1 MPEFPSVSCFCATY
15 GRTKLL
21 MESVNCFLNQDYK
34 GKKELIILNDFDQ
47 QELFFDHPEIK
58 VINSKKIKKLSDKFN
73 ECISY
78 CSGDYIFVWALCM
91 HKDCWKEIGFYSDSD
106 GTDIDTLLFDKIK
119 NNYGIIHQKINNENI
134 YNIYRYETTNHY
146 HGSQIARNFLEKVP
160 LYLQE
165 KIKNKEEPTEIVVIK
180 PYWKYDY
187 VETANLFLKN
197 SM

>member
-1 MPEFPSVSCFCATY
+1 M
-15 GRTKLL
+15 G
-21 MESVNCFLNQDYK
+21 
-34 GKKELIILNDFDQ
+34 
-47 QELFFDHPEIK
+47 H
-58 VINSKKIKKLSDKFN
+58 KKIVFSDN
-73 ECISY
+73 LHHS
-78 CSGDYIFVWALCM
+78 ALCM
-91 HKDCWKEIGFYSDSD
+91 HRDCWEKIGFYSESD

-119 NNYGIIHQKINNENI
+119 NKYGTIHQKINNENI

-146 HGSQIARNFLEKVP
+146 HGSMLGQNFSERALIC
-160 LYLQE
+160 LQE